1 MSVIVQMPNVFS
13 RLMRLSMLRFIASRL
28 AQAVI
33 VMTLVV
39 VANFTVLQIAP
50 GDMVDVLSGT
60 SDMTVEQVQEMRVRY
75 GLDQPAI
82 VQFGRY
88 LAQLTTFD
96 LGYSFRNAAPVMDV
110 LIARLPTTLLLM
122 ALSVLV
128 SVTVGTLM
136 GVAAA
141 RNAGKFPDSALSG
154 IALVFYATPV
164 FIVAIVLMLI
174 FGVWLNWL
182 PVSGMRT
189 IASRATGLA
198 AVWDVAC
205 HMILPVLALCTFY
218 IAIYLR
224 LARSSLLEVMH
235 LDFVRTAKAKGLSPR
250 RVLYRHALG
259 NALLPIVTM
268 AGLQISSLMG
278 GAVLIETVF
287 SLPGLGRTAYD
298 AIFNRDVSMLLGVMF
313 ISSFAVVCVNLVVDI
328 MYVLLDPRVE
338 LQ

>member
-1 MSVIVQMPNVFS
+1 
-13 RLMRLSMLRFIASRL
+13 MRRSTLRFIASRL
-28 AQAVI
+28 LQAVI
-33 VMTLVV
+33 VMILVV
-39 VANFTVLQIAP
+39 IANFTIMQMAP

-60 SDMTVEQVQEMRVRY
+60 SEMTAEQAQEMRERY

-82 VQFGRY
+82 VQFGKY
-88 LAQLTTFD
+88 LVQLSTFD
-96 LGYSFRNAAPVMDV
+96 LGYSYRNAAPVFDV
-110 LIARLPTTLLLM
+110 LMSRLPTTLLLM

-128 SVTVGTLM
+128 SVIVGTLM

-141 RNAGKFPDSALSG
+141 RSAGKWPDSLLSG

-164 FIVAIVLMLI
+164 FIVAVILILI
-174 FGVWLNWL
+174 FGVWLNLL
-182 PVSGMRT
+182 PISGMRT

-198 AVWDVAC
+198 AVWDVTR
-205 HMILPVLALCTFY
+205 HMILPVLALCAFY

-268 AGLQISSLMG
+268 AGLQVSTLMG

-328 MYVLLDPRVE
+328 VYVLLDPRVD